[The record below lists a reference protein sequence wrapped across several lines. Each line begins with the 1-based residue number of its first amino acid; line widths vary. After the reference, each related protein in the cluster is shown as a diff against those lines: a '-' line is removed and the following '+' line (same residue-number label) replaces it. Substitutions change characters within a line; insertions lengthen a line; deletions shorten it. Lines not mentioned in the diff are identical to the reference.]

1 MQLLLKNCIFVTLR
15 MDVKSKSM
23 KKLFLYLPFLL
34 LGSSCIMDEPL
45 NAEADILTCVVKNEQ
60 GQADINIKGDAL
72 VSNTRVMALAI
83 PRINLKKL
91 APEFTITP
99 GATIEPASGTML
111 DFSQPQKYTVTS
123 QDGNWEKVYMVS
135 VDTSEITT
143 RYNFELS
150 ETPGK
155 YEMFYEEIPTV
166 SGSIKQYIWASGNPG
181 FALTG
186 VASTPK
192 EYPTILVDEGYRG
205 KGLKL
210 VTKSTGKFGETV
222 KMPIAAGNLFIG
234 SFDVGN
240 AMREPLKA
248 TLFGLPFGKK
258 PIKFK
263 GRYVY
268 KRGAPFIIKNAAGDK
283 QEAPG
288 REDIGDIYAVLYDAE
303 GGSLNGENVLSSD
316 RIIALARVDN
326 MKVTDANTPVSS
338 DVYEAFE
345 ISFDYDSYRGTRPFM
360 EEKSKEYQ
368 YNLAVVF
375 TSSRDGAYFA
385 GALGSTLYVD
395 DVEVIC
401 E

>member
-1 MQLLLKNCIFVTLR
+1 
-15 MDVKSKSM
+15 M
-23 KKLFLYLPFLL
+23 KKLFVYLPLLL
-34 LGSSCIMDEPL
+34 LGTSCIQDEPL
-45 NAEADILTCVVKNEQ
+45 NAEADILTCVVKNEH
-60 GQADINIKGDAL
+60 GESDVNIKGAAL

-111 DFSQPQKYTVTS
+111 DFSKPQKYTVTS

-143 RYNFELS
+143 NYQFEFF
-150 ETPGK
+150 ETPKK
-155 YEMFYEEIPTV
+155 YEVFYEEVPTQD
-166 SGSIKQYIWASGNPG
+166 GAIKQYIWASGNAG
-181 FALTG
+181 FALTPM
-186 VASTPK
+186 ASSPK
-192 EYPTILVDEGYRG
+192 DFPTVSVEEGYTGRG
-205 KGLKL
+205 VKL
-210 VTKSTGKFGETV
+210 ETKSTGDFGEMV

-234 SFDVGN
+234 SFDATN
-240 AMREPLKA
+240 AMKEPLKA

-258 PIKFK
+258 PITFK

-268 KRGAPFIIKNAAGDK
+268 KRGAPFIIKNSAGDK
-283 QEAPG
+283 QEVPG

-303 GGSLNGENVLSSD
+303 NGSLNGANVLSSD
-316 RIIALARVDN
+316 RIIALARVNN
-326 MKVTDANTPVSS
+326 MKVTPASTPVSS
-338 DVYEAFE
+338 DVYEKFE
-345 ISFDYDSYRGTRPFM
+345 ISFDYDSYRGTCPFVA
-360 EEKSKEYQ
+360 ERSNTYR

-385 GALGSTLYVD
+385 GALGSTLYID

>member
-1 MQLLLKNCIFVTLR
+1 
-15 MDVKSKSM
+15 M
-23 KKLFLYLPFLL
+23 KKLFLYLPLLL
-34 LGSSCIMDEPL
+34 LGTSCIQDEPL

-60 GQADINIKGDAL
+60 GKVDINIKGDAL
-72 VSNTRVMALAI
+72 VSNTRVMALAL
-83 PRINLKKL
+83 PRIDLKKL

-99 GATIEPASGTML
+99 GATIEPASGTVL

-143 RYNFELS
+143 NYQFELY
-150 ETPGK
+150 ETPKK
-155 YEMFYEEIPTV
+155 YEVFYEEVPTEA
-166 SGSIKQYIWASGNPG
+166 GAIKQYIWASGNPG

-186 VASTPK
+186 MASSPR
-192 EYPTILVDEGYRG
+192 EFPTISVDEGYQGR
-205 KGLKL
+205 GLKL
-210 VTKSTGKFGETV
+210 VTKSTGDFGERV

-234 SFDVGN
+234 SFDVTN
-240 AMREPLKA
+240 AMKEPLKA

-258 PIKFK
+258 PVKFK

-268 KRGAPFIIKNAAGDK
+268 KRGAPFIILNSAGK
-283 QEAPG
+283 PQEAIG

-303 GGSLNGENVLSSD
+303 NGSLNGGNVLSSD

-338 DVYEAFE
+338 EVYEKFE
-345 ISFDYDSYRGTRPFM
+345 ISFDYDSYRGTCPFV
-360 EEKSKEYQ
+360 EEKSKAYR

>member
-1 MQLLLKNCIFVTLR
+1 M
-15 MDVKSKSM
+15 
-23 KKLFLYLPFLL
+23 
-34 LGSSCIMDEPL
+34 
-45 NAEADILTCVVKNEQ
+45 
-60 GQADINIKGDAL
+60 
-72 VSNTRVMALAI
+72 
-83 PRINLKKL
+83 KKL

-99 GATIEPASGTML
+99 GATIEPASGTVL

-143 RYNFELS
+143 NYQFELY
-150 ETPGK
+150 ETPKK
-155 YEMFYEEIPTV
+155 YEVFYEEVPTEA
-166 SGSIKQYIWASGNPG
+166 GTIKQYIWASGNPG

-186 VASTPK
+186 VASSPK
-192 EYPTILVDEGYRG
+192 EFPTISVDEGYQG

-210 VTKSTGKFGETV
+210 VTKSTGLFGETV

-240 AMREPLKA
+240 AMKEPLKA

-258 PIKFK
+258 PVKFK
-263 GRYVY
+263 GRYIY
-268 KRGAPFIIKNAAGDK
+268 KRGAPFIIKNSSGDK
-283 QEAPG
+283 QEVPG

-303 GGSLNGENVLSSD
+303 NGSLNGENVLSSD

-338 DVYEAFE
+338 EVYEKFE
-345 ISFDYDSYRGTRPFM
+345 ISFDYDSYRGTCPFV
-360 EEKSKEYQ
+360 EEKSKAYR

>member
-1 MQLLLKNCIFVTLR
+1 
-15 MDVKSKSM
+15 M
-23 KKLFLYLPFLL
+23 KKLFLYLPLLL
-34 LGSSCIMDEPL
+34 LGTSCIQDEPL

-60 GQADINIKGDAL
+60 GKVDINIKGDAL
-72 VSNTRVMALAI
+72 VSNTRVMALAL
-83 PRINLKKL
+83 PRIDLKKL

-99 GATIEPASGTML
+99 GATIEPASGTVL

-143 RYNFELS
+143 NYQFELY
-150 ETPGK
+150 ETPKK
-155 YEMFYEEIPTV
+155 YEVFYEEVPTEA
-166 SGSIKQYIWASGNPG
+166 GTIKQYIWASGNPG

-186 VASTPK
+186 VASSPK
-192 EYPTILVDEGYRG
+192 EFPTISVDEGYQG

-210 VTKSTGKFGETV
+210 VTKSTGLFGETV

-240 AMREPLKA
+240 AMKEPLKA

-258 PIKFK
+258 PVKFK

-268 KRGAPFIIKNAAGDK
+268 KRGAPFIIKNSSGDK
-283 QEAPG
+283 QEVPG

-303 GGSLNGENVLSSD
+303 NGSLNGENVLSSD

-326 MKVTDANTPVSS
+326 MKVTAANTPVSS
-338 DVYEAFE
+338 EVYEKFE
-345 ISFDYDSYRGTRPFM
+345 ISFDYDSYRGTCPFV
-360 EEKSKEYQ
+360 EEKSKAYR